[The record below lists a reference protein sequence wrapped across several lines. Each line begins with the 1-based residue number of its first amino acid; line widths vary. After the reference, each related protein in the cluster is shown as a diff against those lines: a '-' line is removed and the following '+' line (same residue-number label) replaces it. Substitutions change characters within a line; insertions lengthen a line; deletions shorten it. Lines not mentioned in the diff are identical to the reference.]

1 MAKSTELVPLQGADL
16 LDRVDE
22 LVLELGENFF
32 ELGSRLFE
40 IKAGEVYK
48 DREYGSWV
56 EYCDAVLP
64 FQSRKADHYI
74 ELWELYCHKL
84 GYDYKEIN
92 HIGWSKLVKVKG
104 LISNRRD
111 AKKWIKQAETHSR
124 RQLETLVKREH
135 QRRRSSEPEDDR
147 PPLEKVKHDTEAELE
162 GIHETTDK
170 PAVNP
175 ELLFHDELD
184 FEDNETGETV
194 PLHQFQV
201 YLFQE
206 QWVNVMAAMN
216 RAGQLANSEKA
227 GHLLDLI
234 CDEFNNTYVEEG
246 DGGVAHSLERHI
258 KNLERLYEVKI
269 EVEVPPNS
277 RLRKMSRL
285 DDDSKSK
292 APEKAKKKSGKKGK
306 KTEYKW

>member
-1 MAKSTELVPLQGADL
+1 VAKSTALVPLQGDQL
-16 LDRVDE
+16 LTRVDE

-48 DREYGSWV
+48 ERDYGSWV
-56 EYCDAVLP
+56 EYCDAALP
-64 FQSRKADHYI
+64 FQYRKADHYI

-84 GYDYKEIN
+84 GYDYNEIN
-92 HIGWSKLVKVKG
+92 HVGWSKLVKVKG
-104 LISNRRD
+104 LISNKRD
-111 AKKWIKQAETHSR
+111 AKKWIKQAESHSR

-135 QRRRSSEPEDDR
+135 QRRRAESPEDDR
-147 PPLEKVKHDTEAELE
+147 PPTARVEHDTQAELE
-162 GIHETTDK
+162 GVHETTDR

-175 ELLFHDELD
+175 ELLFHDEIS
-184 FEDNETGETV
+184 FEDGETGETV

-201 YLFQE
+201 YLFNE
-206 QWVNVMAAMN
+206 QWANVMAAMN

-234 CDEFNNTYVEEG
+234 CDEFNNTYADDA
-246 DGGVAHSLERHI
+246 DGGVAHSLDRHI
-258 KNLERLYEVKI
+258 KNLERIYEVKI
-269 EVEVPPNS
+269 EVEVPKDS

-285 DDDSKSK
+285 DGEK
-292 APEKAKKKSGKKGK
+292 PEKKEKSAKQSKKGK
-306 KTEYKW
+306 KKPEYKW

>member
-1 MAKSTELVPLQGADL
+1 MAKSTALVPLQGSEL

-22 LVLELGENFF
+22 LVQELGENFF

-48 DREYGSWV
+48 EREHATWV
-56 EYCDAVLP
+56 EYCDAALP
-64 FQSRKADHYI
+64 FQWRKADHYI

-84 GYDYKEIN
+84 GYDYNEIK
-92 HIGWSKLVKVKG
+92 HVGWSKLVKVKG
-104 LISNRRD
+104 LISNKRD

-135 QRRRSSEPEDDR
+135 QRRKGESDESEER
-147 PPLEKVKHDTEAELE
+147 PPLERVKHDTEAELE
-162 GIHETTDK
+162 GVHETTDR
-170 PAVNP
+170 PTVNP
-175 ELLFHDELD
+175 ELLFHDEID
-184 FEDNETGETV
+184 FEDGETGETV

-234 CDEFNNTYVEEG
+234 CDEFNNTYADEE
-246 DGGVAHSLERHI
+246 DGSVAHKLDLHI
-258 KNLERLYEVKI
+258 KNLERIYEVKI
-269 EVEVPPNS
+269 EVEVPKDS
-277 RLRKMSRL
+277 RLRKMARL
-285 DDDSKSK
+285 DENKTD
-292 APEKAKKKSGKKGK
+292 APEKAKKSKKKGK
-306 KTEYKW
+306 KPEYKW